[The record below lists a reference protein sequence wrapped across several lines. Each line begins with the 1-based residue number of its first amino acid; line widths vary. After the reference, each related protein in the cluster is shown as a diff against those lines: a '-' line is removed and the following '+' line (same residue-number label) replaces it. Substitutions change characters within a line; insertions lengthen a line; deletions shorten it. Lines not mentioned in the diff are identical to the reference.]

1 MATDSLAYE
10 AAAAAVIFAL
20 TERSRADGDVVAAAG
35 AASQNFEGQDRSNGW
50 ASMSAIVTDTLTAS
64 NMSSDEENKK
74 KNNFNV

>member
-20 TERSRADGDVVAAAG
+20 TERSRADGDVVAAGG

-50 ASMSAIVTDTLTAS
+50 ASISAI
-64 NMSSDEENKK
+64 
-74 KNNFNV
+74 